1 MSRQINLYSPSL
13 REPQRHFAVRSM
25 LQGLAVFAAAL
36 LALCGWTLWRSA
48 DLQRELASADAAHR
62 AEQQRLGSSLAA
74 LPAAGDA
81 TALNQE
87 LAAVQQA
94 LARQRSLLAQ
104 RQQAA
109 LAEGARPAPW
119 LQLLAR
125 STPPAVWLTAVR
137 SAGPRVEIDGYTLQP
152 EALRPWLDRVTA
164 EAPAGARALAAVS
177 VQRETGLPVGEAW
190 SFRIVSGLPL
200 AAAGPAP

>member
-1 MSRQINLYSPSL
+1 MPRQINLYSPSL
-13 REPQRHFAVRSM
+13 REPQRHFVVRSM
-25 LQGLAVFAAAL
+25 LQGLAAFSVAL
-36 LALCGWTLWRSA
+36 LALCGWTLWRSTE
-48 DLQRELASADAAHR
+48 LTRELASADAAYR
-62 AEQQRLGSSLAA
+62 AEQLRLGRNLAA
-74 LPAAGDA
+74 APAATDA

-87 LAAVQQA
+87 LAQAQQA
-94 LARQRSLLAQ
+94 LAQQRSLLAE
-104 RQQAA
+104 RQQAV

-164 EAPAGARALAAVS
+164 EAPAGARTLAAVS

-190 SFRIVSGLPL
+190 SFRVVSGLPSAEPGAL
-200 AAAGPAP
+200 R

>member
-1 MSRQINLYSPSL
+1 MPRQINLYSPSL

-25 LQGLAVFAAAL
+25 LQGLAVFAVAL

-48 DLQRELASADAAHR
+48 ELQRELASANAATL
-62 AEQQRLGSSLAA
+62 AEQQRLGSNLAA
-74 LPAAGDA
+74 VPAATDA

-87 LAAVQQA
+87 LAQAQQA
-94 LARQRSLLAQ
+94 LARQRGVLAT

-109 LAEGARPAPW
+109 LAEGARPAAW
-119 LQLLAR
+119 LNLLAR

-137 SAGPRVEIDGYTLQP
+137 SAGPRIEIDGYTLQP

-164 EAPAGARALAAVS
+164 EAPAGARALAAVA
-177 VQRETGLPVGEAW
+177 VQREAGLPVGEAW
-190 SFRIVSGLPL
+190 SFRVVSGLPITAQG
-200 AAAGPAP
+200 AAQ